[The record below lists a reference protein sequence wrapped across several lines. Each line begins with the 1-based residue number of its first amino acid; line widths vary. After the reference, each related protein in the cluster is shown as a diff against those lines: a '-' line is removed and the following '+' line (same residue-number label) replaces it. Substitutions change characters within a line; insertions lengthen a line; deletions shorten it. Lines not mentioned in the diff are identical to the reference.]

1 MAGLSAKVRNDIMRV
16 LYKCIPPTIDEVMA
30 FRIDNPVHKKV
41 QDGYQVDSRLTTRA
55 GSAFRTHRL
64 NAQQELG
71 ICLEDLVQIVE
82 DDKFRIEMKPE
93 SKPVLIVNT
102 IDGKATLCNY
112 LATLKKREDEYQS
125 EGTNLVGWKGMA
137 TIAAALFEGPRYEDI
152 KMGIIGVYSHRREK
166 LILQAVREEGR
177 FEAFANNKRL
187 YPAIFKPSIEQ
198 SRALVIESTN
208 NNSEGIGR
216 IRAGINKS
224 GIILEARP
232 ECTGATT
239 GDLIALLNGQWQTWL
254 DFRAKYRE
262 SWATLRLVNVAPIIP
277 IVRALD
283 WKLTSIDNISLDDE
297 VLNNTLEYEVL
308 EPPNRLYNRELT
320 MMISTNDALHKA
332 VMEHVQKYL
341 VPSVKRWNL
350 IKAFENGP
358 THSDYDV
365 LTPMKFTPFKVSYVG
380 QHKKDKYKHFLHI
393 LVKNEDGKAW
403 CQKYGLNDHADYI
416 KQECQMLDTEL
427 EHENILRPIRTEM
440 NNGNVVIIEPICDMD
455 LSDIYKD
462 GVELDEKYYERFF
475 SHALEIAKGLA
486 AAHNYTKNGI
496 PCPIYHRDLKL
507 DNILL
512 KDDVVKIDDWGV
524 TALMMHGYYMT
535 CGHKPVGSV
544 LTRPP
549 EEHLNPGAA
558 TPQTDIFS
566 YGALLFRMV
575 TGEYPVLHFEKKKK
589 LSDPGRTNFEKEQ
602 MIYKNSST
610 YLSDMYKRL
619 DKIVD
624 WRIEKFIMKLISQ
637 NPLERPENMNKVFR
651 SLEQVRNEIMGKT
664 YN

>member
-1 MAGLSAKVRNDIMRV
+1 MAGLSPKVRNDIMRV
-16 LYKCIPPTIDEVMA
+16 LYKCIPSTIDEIMA

-41 QDGYQVDSRLTTRA
+41 QDGYQVDPRLTIKA

-71 ICLEDLVQIVE
+71 ICLEELVQIVE
-82 DDKFRIEMKPE
+82 DDKFRIEMKPD

-152 KMGIIGVYSHRREK
+152 KMGIIGVYSHRKEK

-187 YPAIFKPSIEQ
+187 YPAIFTPSIEQ

-277 IVRALD
+277 LVRALG
-283 WKLTSIDNISLDDE
+283 WQWTSIDNISLDDE

-308 EPPNRLYNRELT
+308 QPNNLLYNRELT
-320 MMISTNDALHKA
+320 MMISTNEALHKA

-341 VPSVKRWNL
+341 VPSVRLWNL
-350 IKAFENGP
+350 NKAFENGP

-365 LTPMKFTPFKVSYVG
+365 LTPMKFTPFKVSYLG
-380 QHKKDKYKHFLHI
+380 QHKKTKEKQFLHI
-393 LVKNEDGKAW
+393 LVMNEDGKEW
-403 CQKYGLNDHADYI
+403 CRKHGFKDHADYI
-416 KQECQMLDTEL
+416 KQECKIIDSGLTHD
-427 EHENILRPIRTEM
+427 NILHPIRMEV
-440 NNGNVVIIEPICDMD
+440 NNGRVVLIEPPCDMD

-462 GVELDEKYYERFF
+462 NVKLDEKEYGQFF
-475 SHALEIAKGLA
+475 SHAIQIAQGLA
-486 AAHNYTKNGI
+486 AAHNHKKNDI
-496 PCPIYHRDLKL
+496 ESPIYHRDLKL
-507 DNILL
+507 ENILL
-512 KDDVVKIDDWGV
+512 KDNIIKNDDWGV
-524 TALMMHGYYMT
+524 TALMMQGYYRT
-535 CGHKPVGSV
+535 CGQKAVGSI

-549 EEHLNPGAA
+549 EEHDKPGVAS
-558 TPQTDIFS
+558 PQTDIYS
-566 YGALLFRMV
+566 LGALLFRML
-575 TGEYPVLHFEKKKK
+575 TGEYPVLHFEKKINI
-589 LSDPGRTNFEKEQ
+589 SDPGRENFEEEQ
-602 MIYKNSST
+602 MKYKKSDSFHG
-610 YLSDMYKRL
+610 DMYDRL
-619 DKIVD
+619 RGVPHVLSLYIL
-624 WRIEKFIMKLISQ
+624 KL
-637 NPLERPENMNKVFR
+637 LERDLNIRPR
-651 SLEQVRNEIMGKT
+651 SMADVAHQLAKIRDRLKT
-664 YN
+664 YKYN